1 MMFDGE
7 HKVIPIKG
15 IARAGADSLCED
27 GAMNE
32 VIGLEYKDGSY
43 VPYSG
48 KITNPST
55 LPMHEDI
62 QEIYVHK
69 TSSGDNVILKIGGL
83 LFWDEKEEFD
93 KGFKEDLGGF
103 DEIVTDGEAKDV
115 EFIGNVMC
123 ISTDNKTQKYIFIDG
138 QYQDYEFVASQLPRI
153 GLQVTLGIPN
163 SDDSIGKQLLYY
175 KSAAKGSLFTLTES
189 IQPQLSKV
197 LGSIREEG
205 GLTGY
210 FLACLAY
217 RLTTG
222 DIVAAT
228 APILLARP
236 MNKNNNKI
244 SDINSEFIVTDKT
257 SLYYDESTLLVGSYH
272 KDWTKV
278 EFDLLWNNGYIQTG
292 SEKPI
297 NGFYQQNNKNYSAGN
312 IIGSAP
318 LLYATANRFDFEE
331 PYDFVETCATSNKL
345 QYAIRQ
351 HSKNSVLSDLVSSVC
366 VFISEEISPYKDFS
380 KGDIEDTL
388 IKGAEF
394 NYLNIEGSMPP
405 FFSTANSYFPV
416 LKTTTEIEK
425 DVSNI
430 RNLYKIA
437 EIAYADIKDLETN
450 EWIDIDTKGL
460 LGDTLLTLE
469 SMPISAFS
477 NDTYYGG
484 ELDSYNQRLHMYNY
498 NKRLF
503 EGYSIHDFTQIG
515 GLGQFNNT
523 QYDYA
528 DEAYIKVY
536 GKNNYGKYSV
546 VRRISTIE
554 EGIESA
560 SIPFRWNP
568 ILSYPD
574 KNAYRMEIY
583 YRKDNK
589 WFGTGINL
597 KQSASGGYAYNMLNS
612 EPFVSYI
619 DASRMFQEL
628 DSAPDVSST
637 NNVIFNDN
645 QLRVSDTYNPNY
657 FPPANTYTIGNGSII
672 GIASLSISLSQDTF
686 GQYPL
691 LVFCTDG
698 IYSMGV
704 DTTGTGVYNNIAPFS
719 REVCINRN
727 TICEIDGAV
736 LFASSK
742 GLMIATAQGVDEFI
756 PTLNG
761 EPKHLPQDDKTT
773 NGLGLALYKEAIN
786 HELAVQLTGCISKD
800 DFIDFLSDSKTVV
813 TYASEKNNIVVYNPS
828 KPYCYW
834 IDIPTRNT
842 TKLPVGIKMDNNNY
856 PNEEYVTAENRIM
869 MFKHL
874 SAEGDVQCVLQS
886 RPIKLGGKHTSHIR
900 VVARGYFNS
909 ADAGKYAVMLVLG
922 SYDGV
927 NWQPLGNMQK
937 PFAGGF
943 HDLGCVV
950 DRVSCEYL
958 MVVVSGSLSSNSHID
973 GIELTKEN
981 KYINKLK

>member
-48 KITNPST
+48 VMSGHGVPNWATN
-55 LPMHEDI
+55 
-62 QEIYVHK
+62 IYIHK
-69 TSSGDNVILKIGGL
+69 TSTQNNIIVKTESELLWMSEERFNTTEDIGDYGEWEMLYNGNV
-83 LFWDEKEEFD
+83 
-93 KGFKEDLGGF
+93 
-103 DEIVTDGEAKDV
+103 KDV
-115 EFIGNVMC
+115 EFIGNVVC
-123 ISTDNKTQKYIFIDG
+123 VSTETSYNTYIFKKSGYEYYNLQTENNNVALRMVDG
-138 QYQDYEFVASQLPRI
+138 IGGEDADSYGVFFSAEEETTIESRFIKATGLAHDYGGVTGMVLAS
-153 GLQVTLGIPN
+153 V
-163 SDDSIGKQLLYY
+163 
-175 KSAAKGSLFTLTES
+175 
-189 IQPQLSKV
+189 
-197 LGSIREEG
+197 
-205 GLTGY
+205 
-210 FLACLAY
+210 AY
-217 RLTTG
+217 RLNTG
-222 DIVAAT
+222 DIVSMSNVVLLSPQKNIDRFTLSDGSSLLMNGEESFVLLPSSSLSTKEGIAKKSRSGAEAT
-228 APILLARP
+228 AISSATTHTDVIESPLIYSFYVNGTAALDEYVHYGAVCSCSKLQIKVQNDAFVNSKDIVSICVFMSDDISAFNSPDRNYTVGPYKYNNMSIVSGYPVVPLAAEDGIRAI
-236 MNKNNNKI
+236 KN
-244 SDINSEFIVTDKT
+244 
-257 SLYYDESTLLVGSYH
+257 LYLVGEY
-272 KDWTKV
+272 
-278 EFDLLWNNGYIQTG
+278 
-292 SEKPI
+292 
-297 NGFYQQNNKNYSAGN
+297 
-312 IIGSAP
+312 P
-318 LLYATANRFDFEE
+318 L
-331 PYDFVETCATSNKL
+331 
-345 QYAIRQ
+345 
-351 HSKNSVLSDLVSSVC
+351 
-366 VFISEEISPYKDFS
+366 
-380 KGDIEDTL
+380 
-388 IKGAEF
+388 
-394 NYLNIEGSMPP
+394 
-405 FFSTANSYFPV
+405 
-416 LKTTTEIEK
+416 K
-425 DVSNI
+425 DVV
-430 RNLYKIA
+430 R
-437 EIAYADIKDLETN
+437 D
-450 EWIDIDTKGL
+450 EWIDIDLKGK
-460 LGDTLLTLE
+460 LGDALFTLP
-469 SMPISAFS
+469 SMNTSDVTMYDYFDAQ
-477 NDTYYGG
+477 
-484 ELDSYNQRLHMYNY
+484 LDSYNGRVHKYNFLQQIRY
-498 NKRLF
+498 PYGALSYDRTSGTSGVSG
-503 EGYSIHDFTQIG
+503 EEQFT
-515 GLGQFNNT
+515 
-523 QYDYA
+523 
-528 DEAYIKVY
+528 
-536 GKNNYGKYSV
+536 
-546 VRRISTIE
+546 
-554 EGIESA
+554 SA
-560 SIPFRWNP
+560 SIEVDVYLRNQSEEEYKIVLFSEGASKFTSLGKYVSFPSLDAYKIIVRKRIVYDNYYVKNY
-568 ILSYPD
+568 ILECDLRQD
-574 KNAYRMEIY
+574 KNLGISY
-583 YRKDNK
+583 YY
-589 WFGTGINL
+589 G
-597 KQSASGGYAYNMLNS
+597 
-612 EPFVSYI
+612 
-619 DASRMFQEL
+619 
-628 DSAPDVSST
+628 ST
-637 NNVIFNDN
+637 NMKLESTTYNLPVEESFPMPTSNTSK
-645 QLRVSDTYNPNY
+645 LVVSDTYAPNY
-657 FPPANTYTIGNGSII
+657 FPKQNTYTIGNGSII

-704 DTTGTGVYNNIAPFS
+704 DTTGIGVYNNIAPFS

-927 NWQPLGNMQK
+927 NWQPLGSMQK

-958 MVVVSGSLSSNSHID
+958 MVVVSGSLSSDSHID